1 LGELLLAR
9 SIQIY
14 DFNTDKSVA
23 QIKRTWAGVV
33 EEDPGAGQRNSMA
46 GTAGGSFR
54 IQHTDGTL
62 NYTFTLMP
70 ENNMLILQGSSSG
83 RSIALR
89 YLADK
94 IEHAKTR
101 DVISEKRLKTN
112 DMINLFHRIIDEDND
127 SIIQKL
133 TLFFE
138 PQLGFTYSKET
149 YGEISY
155 RFTENRCAS
164 KHIDFA
170 KLHQNSKAMDM
181 VLKIKKCTGLNEDGT
196 VRLDVTR
203 RCTFRMYRDVEA
215 DDWDMFCSTILGFLW
230 Q

>member
-1 LGELLLAR
+1 MAELLLAY

-23 QIKRTWAGVV
+23 QIKKIWAGVV
-33 EEDPGAGQRNSMA
+33 TEDSGANQRDSTT
-46 GTAGGSFR
+46 GTAGGSFQ
-54 IQHTDGTL
+54 IQHPDGTL
-62 NYTFTLMP
+62 NYIFTMMP
-70 ENNMLILQGSSSG
+70 KSNILILQGPSPG
-83 RSIALR
+83 RSAALR

-94 IEHAKTR
+94 IEHAKKH
-101 DVISEKRLKTN
+101 DVISEKKLNTN
-112 DMINLFHRIIDEDND
+112 DMINLFHKIISEDNN

-138 PQLGFTYSKET
+138 PQIGFTYSRET
-149 YGEISY
+149 YGEIAY
-155 RFTENRCAS
+155 KFTENRCAS

-170 KLHQNSKAMDM
+170 KLHQNSKAMNM

-196 VRLDVTR
+196 ARLDVTR
-203 RCTFRMYRDVEA
+203 MCTFRMYRDVEA
-215 DDWDMFCSTILGFLW
+215 NDWDLFCSTILGFLW